1 VALVA
6 ELVDA
11 LDLKSRGYFMTVPVR
26 VRPGALNEE
35 DFHILFF
42 FGIQSAWI
50 LPGQKEHNHRLSC
63 PNRIIMYFVSQ
74 LMNSDCVL

>member
-42 FGIQSAWI
+42 FWNAISVDFTRS
-50 LPGQKEHNHRLSC
+50 ERT
-63 PNRIIMYFVSQ
+63 
-74 LMNSDCVL
+74 